1 MVTGDGVR
9 NGEGGL
15 QYGTQQ
21 SMELVADMQGA
32 VDIDSGYGECVG
44 MSYVYNNQP
53 WGRIIINHGYR
64 LSIYIDTQSQRS
76 RDYLRGKVVE
86 YRPDTTTHTNRTSFG
101 FEEER
106 GTCNRGERFQQSKY
120 RQGWGSM
127 IQYYLT
133 ILMLTCLDEG
143 D

>member
-1 MVTGDGVR
+1 MG
-9 NGEGGL
+9 
-15 QYGTQQ
+15 
-21 SMELVADMQGA
+21 
-32 VDIDSGYGECVG
+32 IDYRYILTHNHKDRAIIFVG
-44 MSYVYNNQP
+44 
-53 WGRIIINHGYR
+53 
-64 LSIYIDTQSQRS
+64 
-76 RDYLRGKVVE
+76 RGKVVE

-133 ILMLTCLDEG
+133 ILILTYLDEG